1 MNMTTNMSRGTM
13 LQHNHLKWVEVLNYI
28 VQTGDQ
34 LTYHEDTKVNDK
46 VKIPIQGFILNIS
59 RSNGIIKIFF
69 FQCNHR
75 YFFHRLRLS
84 SQMM

>member
-1 MNMTTNMSRGTM
+1 MTTNMSRGTM

-46 VKIPIQGFILNIS
+46 VKIPIQGFILNIFH
-59 RSNGIIKIFF
+59 SNGNIKIFSF
-69 FQCNHR
+69 SLILDI
-75 YFFHRLRLS
+75 FHRLRLS